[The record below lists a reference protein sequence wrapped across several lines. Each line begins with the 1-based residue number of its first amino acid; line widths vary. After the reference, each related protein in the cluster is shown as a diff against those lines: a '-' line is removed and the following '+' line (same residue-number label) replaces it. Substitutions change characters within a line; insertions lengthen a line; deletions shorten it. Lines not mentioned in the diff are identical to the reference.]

1 MNEIMELWEEL
12 KFEVGT
18 IGSEL
23 IPKDKRTV
31 LIGMGNRQ
39 APILF
44 IGNDSN
50 LYIDEDYKV
59 LPNSTGEFLL
69 KLLDIVEINPE
80 DFYITTLSK
89 REVKFK
95 YFDGENSSKL
105 IDLIFM
111 QIALINPK
119 IIVFLGKEAAQNVL
133 GREVNFDE
141 ERGQFQKWR
150 GNIEILLTYEVET
163 VVKSRNMEGKKS
175 VVAINFWNDIKEL
188 KKELSSNE

>member
-1 MNEIMELWEEL
+1 MDEITELWEEL

-18 IGSEL
+18 IGNEL

-31 LIGMGNRQ
+31 LIGMGNRT

-44 IGNDSN
+44 IGNDYN

-59 LPNSTGEFLL
+59 LPNSTGEFLV
-69 KLLDIVEINPE
+69 KLLDIAEITPA

-89 REVKFK
+89 REVKLK
-95 YFDGENSSKL
+95 YFDEKNSLKL

-111 QIALINPK
+111 QIALIKPK
-119 IIVFLGKEAAQNVL
+119 IIVFLGKDVAQNVL
-133 GREVNFDE
+133 NREVNFDE

-150 GNIEILLTYEVET
+150 GDIETLLTYEVDS
-163 VVKSRNMEGKKS
+163 VVKSRNTEGKKS
-175 VVAINFWNDIKEL
+175 IIAINFWSDIKEL
-188 KKELSSNE
+188 KRKLDSDE

>member
-1 MNEIMELWEEL
+1 MDEIMELWEEL

-18 IGSEL
+18 IGNEL

-69 KLLDIVEINPE
+69 KLLDIVEINPD

-89 REVKFK
+89 REAKFK
-95 YFDGENSSKL
+95 YFDGENGSKL